1 MRDFENIGSRF
12 HDLTFG
18 VINVTLA
25 VKDVT
30 TLLTNEDQIYD
41 DLENYLTQINAE
53 MIPSQPMA
61 RTKQTAR
68 KTTADRTLPTTTA
81 GNTTGTSAP
90 PVQSPGGQNLAT
102 FPPQPGRFLEDDTEL
117 EQAAIMFGVGSPA
130 RSTRS
135 QTPGSSPARGTP
147 QCSPR
152 RGSPAKSPGRATP
165 GRGVPS
171 NHGKTPVGVG
181 RSIPPMMPRDPEPT
195 PGTSRMNVGRRP
207 GQSGFV
213 SRGRGDGG
221 AAKYSGGYNLPSFS
235 SDDTEQM
242 DDNNDDGEN
251 ENRMEVEEDDE
262 VDFPKL
268 GTKNQP
274 KSQNIPLKPNPK
286 GSLAAKN
293 INLIRAPKRG
303 RKGLAEIAKW
313 NRMARQGVYN
323 ETKRGWMAKVK
334 RQRDE
339 NGRMIRKARYGIRA
353 LREIRFYQKSTCF
366 LIPMLA
372 FQHLMR
378 EVASDFKIQGQE
390 VRWQVRALY
399 ALQEA
404 AEAYLVALLS
414 DSNLLAIHAIRYTL
428 MPKDLFLVRKIR
440 ARRAVGEEVGDGTQ

>member
-1 MRDFENIGSRF
+1 
-12 HDLTFG
+12 
-18 VINVTLA
+18 
-25 VKDVT
+25 
-30 TLLTNEDQIYD
+30 
-41 DLENYLTQINAE
+41 
-53 MIPSQPMA
+53 
-61 RTKQTAR
+61 
-68 KTTADRTLPTTTA
+68 
-81 GNTTGTSAP
+81 
-90 PVQSPGGQNLAT
+90 
-102 FPPQPGRFLEDDTEL
+102 
-117 EQAAIMFGVGSPA
+117 
-130 RSTRS
+130 
-135 QTPGSSPARGTP
+135 
-147 QCSPR
+147 
-152 RGSPAKSPGRATP
+152 
-165 GRGVPS
+165 
-171 NHGKTPVGVG
+171 
-181 RSIPPMMPRDPEPT
+181 
-195 PGTSRMNVGRRP
+195 MNVGRRP

-213 SRGRGDGG
+213 SRGRGGGG

-235 SDDTEQM
+235 SDDTEPM
-242 DDNNDDGEN
+242 DDDNDDGEN
-251 ENRMEVEEDDE
+251 ENQMEVEEDDE

-293 INLIRAPKRG
+293 INLIRAPRRG

-372 FQHLMR
+372 FQRLVR

-390 VRWQVRALY
+390 VRWQARALY

-414 DSNLLAIHAIRYTL
+414 D
-428 MPKDLFLVRKIR
+428 
-440 ARRAVGEEVGDGTQ
+440 